1 MLQKLT
7 DDTTWKRE
15 GSRRGSGAPRNRPSC
30 GRDVSQLIMN
40 AHSCHQMKEFLQE
53 PTGEKAAKGCT
64 CRHAHGADSP
74 HKHVQGEEGRG
85 RHLLQ
90 TVSRRAHERQAAEER
105 RRADPGVVLPCEM
118 QVRLESVD
126 GGGRDGRLVETGEGC
141 ADEQLSLFGQL
152 SIIPVM
158 LRFST
163 AKDLRWE

>member
-40 AHSCHQMKEFLQE
+40 AHSCHQMKELLQKS
-53 PTGEKAAKGCT
+53 TGEKAAKGRT

-74 HKHVQGEEGRG
+74 HEHVEGEEGRG

-90 TVSRRAHERQAAEER
+90 AVSRRAHEGEPTEEG
-105 RRADPGVVLPCEM
+105 RRADPGVVLAREV
-118 QVRLESVD
+118 QIRLEAVD
-126 GGGRDGRLVETGEGC
+126 CGGRDGRLVETGEGG
-141 ADEQLSLFGQL
+141 ADEQLSLFGQR
-152 SIIPVM
+152 SIIPLM